1 MHRYRAWVRGGWPSV
16 GPGASSVEV
25 GGPSREDSG
34 AEYRPLEGMP
44 AAADVTLLLFAK
56 ARELVGSP
64 QVSVSVPTECSGA
77 ELREL
82 LVQTYP
88 QLATLQGTFILAVN
102 QRYLEADESVTIRRG
117 DEVAVIPPISG
128 G

>member
-1 MHRYRAWVRGGWPSV
+1 
-16 GPGASSVEV
+16 
-25 GGPSREDSG
+25 
-34 AEYRPLEGMP
+34 MP

-128 G
+128 ADPNRDLGRSGHRSRAADAAVDP